1 MTVVMNIG
9 LYRQRVCKLSE
20 NHVGGLCG
28 LSVTQTN
35 PEVLSIFGQ
44 GLRLIARNCQ
54 SFIMKK
60 LNKNLATSAEL
71 LITMPEWAK
80 ISKCVFIRLNSVK
93 LFGILG
99 GMELNIMAC
108 NLSVSVKELQL
119 YKVLLSFG

>member
-71 LITMPEWAK
+71 LITIKKGQDKQM
-80 ISKCVFIRLNSVK
+80 CF
-93 LFGILG
+93 
-99 GMELNIMAC
+99 
-108 NLSVSVKELQL
+108 
-119 YKVLLSFG
+119 Y